1 MDPPTSVEDTFLTE
15 RQAEVLALRN
25 DGLTQREIADRLGT
39 SVANVSGV
47 ESAAR
52 RNVGAAA
59 RTLDL
64 ARVLRCAV
72 RFQAEA
78 GTDLRELV
86 DAIYERGDAAGL
98 RVAHAEPELTT
109 RLHDLLGDRVE
120 ARRLTED
127 TEMGITAGGDVVAFP
142 TDEVDGDA
150 LADRTATG

>member
-1 MDPPTSVEDTFLTE
+1 MEPPTSVEDTFLTE

-52 RNVGAAA
+52 RNVHSAA
-59 RTLDL
+59 RTIDL
-64 ARVLRCAV
+64 ARVLRCSV
-72 RFQAEA
+72 RFPAVA

-86 DAIYERGDAAGL
+86 DAIYERGDEAGL
-98 RVAHAEPELTT
+98 RVSHAEPELTT
-109 RLHDLLGDRVE
+109 RLHDLLGDRIE

-127 TEMGITAGGDVVAFP
+127 TEIGITADGGVVAFP
-142 TDEVDGDA
+142 TDVADGDPIS
-150 LADRTATG
+150 G